1 MTIRSRTVT
10 VLAVFL
16 LSALSVGAADA
27 TTSFLQ
33 THYYLLSLGPAAADV
48 ESIRRTT
55 QSSGY
60 SVIAYDGD
68 SVQAFRGNEPAGAD
82 PGAVLSDERLLVVD
96 GDRFLLREARDGFT
110 FSVRPAE
117 DGYEL
122 VIDSRQDLA
131 MSDVLGSVLGGLQS
145 LGILGNAA
153 SLDVRAYAKDDPKGP
168 QPPAGVAIE
177 STLYS
182 LLVARDWFGY
192 AATKGLTLVG
202 LRVEVV
208 AELVPGASLAEPFA
222 SFAVEEAEG
231 LAKLLLPI
239 DQLLALGRSS
249 AVGYVRTPYHPSV
262 P

>member
-1 MTIRSRTVT
+1 MTSRCGTAIA
-10 VLAVFL
+10 LAFL
-16 LSALSVGAADA
+16 LLGTFSVVAADA

-33 THYYLLSLGPAAADV
+33 THYYLLSLGRVAADI
-48 ESIRRTT
+48 ESIRQAA

-60 SVIAYDGD
+60 SVIAYSGD
-68 SVQAFRGNEPAGAD
+68 SVQTYRGAETLGTD

-96 GDRFLLREARDGFT
+96 SGRFLLRESGEGFV
-110 FSVRPAE
+110 FAVRPVE
-117 DGYEL
+117 IGYEL
-122 VIDSRQDLA
+122 VIDPQQDLA
-131 MSDVLGSVLGGLQS
+131 MSDVLGSVLIALQS
-145 LGILGNAA
+145 MGILGNEA
-153 SLDVRAYAKDDPKGP
+153 SLDVQAYVKDDPKGP

-192 AATKGLTLVG
+192 AASKGLSLVG

-208 AELVPGASLAEPFA
+208 AELVPGAALAEPFV
-222 SFAVEEAEG
+222 SFVVEEAEG
-231 LAKLLLPI
+231 RAKLLLPI
-239 DQLLALGRSS
+239 DQLLVLARSD